1 MGIPSLIRL
10 LKRIKDSVL
19 NDESQTVRASL
30 SPLKKAFVYV
40 QLPPQPQ
47 PPPPPAAVAKQV
59 ETGSLTFEQH
69 STTSFFHTRKILQPE
84 IPPTTA
90 IEEEMNSPPSR
101 SGSRATLASL
111 SSFPFNPISS
121 P

>member
-1 MGIPSLIRL
+1 M
-10 LKRIKDSVL
+10 
-19 NDESQTVRASL
+19 
-30 SPLKKAFVYV
+30 
-40 QLPPQPQ
+40 
-47 PPPPPAAVAKQV
+47 AKQV
-59 ETGSLTFEQH
+59 ETRSLTFEQH

-121 P
+121 PALREANEASNNPQILDSLDPSFLNQLTNLQSTQIDDLGTVSYVKESNNFWLQ